1 MEHGERGRT
10 VGSRGRAARPID
22 TTTRDA
28 HDVLAL
34 PMHSRSAMNALRNT
48 LLAALLLAPLS
59 ACGGP
64 SGLPRFN
71 EATIETVS
79 GWVIAVDPYTR
90 LERNTRNG
98 VKATV
103 RTYDDE
109 QEVEVY
115 LGPATYMD
123 HYGVVI
129 NKGDEVEV
137 VGSKVRH
144 DGDDVII
151 ATVLHEDGHRLQLRE
166 PDGRPAWRT
175 FKRDRD

>member
-1 MEHGERGRT
+1 
-10 VGSRGRAARPID
+10 
-22 TTTRDA
+22 
-28 HDVLAL
+28 
-34 PMHSRSAMNALRNT
+34 MNAIRTT
-48 LLAALLLAPLS
+48 LLAALLCAPLF

-71 EATIETVS
+71 EATIETVG

-98 VKATV
+98 IKATV
-103 RTYDDE
+103 LTYEDE
-109 QEVEVY
+109 EVDVY

-123 HYGVVI
+123 HYGVLI

-144 DGDDVII
+144 EGNDVII
-151 ATVLHEDGHRLQLRE
+151 ATVLHEDGHRLLLRE
-166 PDGRPAWRT
+166 PDGKPAWRT
-175 FKRDRD
+175 FKRHRG